1 MTKPIRKGAQ
11 IDRVRK
17 QTLNAHETKNR
28 VHAIVGQV
36 LDELERR
43 RVNGKSD
50 YVAALAD
57 NLAAGDLAA
66 WKVLRDLLPRDELE
80 SSGAG
85 ANVKFGPLFAMVV
98 QQMGER
104 ERHERQA
111 AQPTALL
118 GPSEKIIDV
127 PVQGVIETNV
137 EEGDG
142 QGAVDW

>member
-1 MTKPIRKGAQ
+1 MTRPIRKGAQ

-43 RVNGKSD
+43 RANGKSD

-57 NLAAGDLAA
+57 NLETGDLAA

-85 ANVKFGPLFAMVV
+85 EASVKFGPLFAMVV

-111 AQPTALL
+111 LVA
-118 GPSEKIIDV
+118 PSEKIIDLE
-127 PVQGVIETNV
+127 PVREVNETNV
-137 EEGDG
+137 EGDDRG
-142 QGAVDW
+142 GTAVEW